1 MFDQQEEMPTDT
13 LVDFYGRQDGLTE
26 DAITLMKAVYLAC
39 QQIAACARAQGW
51 SRTQTINAVETLRCQ
66 GLLELIYDPE
76 RQSFQLK

>member
-1 MFDQQEEMPTDT
+1 
-13 LVDFYGRQDGLTE
+13 
-26 DAITLMKAVYLAC
+26 MKAVYLAC